1 MHRCGCINNVFS
13 AYVSND
19 EAARGDRRL
28 IDIFGKVVHQ
38 STVIHNEADA
48 PWKLMTRSAHAIL
61 TSKRT
66 KRSRPRSKLASGS
79 NCPSR
84 SLLSGIVAFP
94 PPPARTISIS
104 TQTDPCSTTND
115 NYSDNEAEEENAYQ
129 VLDWPAEED
138 NDYDKNNNTSS
149 QATSS
154 SSDLAKIV
162 SSNSTSTVSPRRGK
176 LKTTKCTNQIIQTK
190 ADASPPVVALFL
202 LQMDFDCKL

>member
-1 MHRCGCINNVFS
+1 MPPNNSMCKF
-13 AYVSND
+13 D
-19 EAARGDRRL
+19 ARGQA
-28 IDIFGKVVHQ
+28 HQ
-38 STVIHNEADA
+38 QLQQQVC
-48 PWKLMTRSAHAIL
+48 
-61 TSKRT
+61 RT

-79 NCPSR
+79 NCSSR

-104 TQTDPCSTTND
+104 TQTDPCSTSND

-154 SSDLAKIV
+154 SSDLAKIA
-162 SSNSTSTVSPRRGK
+162 SSNSTSPR
-176 LKTTKCTNQIIQTK
+176 
-190 ADASPPVVALFL
+190 
-202 LQMDFDCKL
+202 